1 MKDSKKLIVG
11 AKPATFLATSAIFIA
26 LTAMG
31 VNSFSPSE
39 TESACV
45 CSTESTT
52 NYNSSLPA
60 SHPGN
65 RCARQSKELNWANWF
80 SGSSRSNQLHFV
92 DLLELLHGHTDSP
105 LEDVTLKN
113 SNKNRL

>member
-1 MKDSKKLIVG
+1 MMGGKQLIVG
-11 AKPATFLATSAIFIA
+11 AKPAVFLATSAIFIA
-26 LTAMG
+26 LTAVG
-31 VNSFSPSE
+31 TQSFSSSE

-45 CSTESTT
+45 CSKESTAS
-52 NYNSSLPA
+52 YNSSLPA

-80 SGSSRSNQLHFV
+80 SGNSSNQLHFV

-105 LEDVTLKN
+105 LDDMPLNHSKKN
-113 SNKNRL
+113 LL

>member
-1 MKDSKKLIVG
+1 MISGKKRIVG
-11 AKPATFLATSAIFIA
+11 AKPAAFLATSAILVA
-26 LTAMG
+26 LTAVG
-31 VNSFSPSE
+31 AQSISTSE
-39 TESACV
+39 TASACV
-45 CSTESTT
+45 CSTESTA

-92 DLLELLHGHTDSP
+92 DLLELLYGHTDSP
-105 LEDVTLKN
+105 LDDVNLKN
-113 SNKNRL
+113 SNKNTL

>member
-1 MKDSKKLIVG
+1 MMGGKKLMVG
-11 AKPATFLATSAIFIA
+11 AKPAAFLATSAILVA
-26 LTAMG
+26 LTAVG
-31 VNSFSPSE
+31 AQYFSPSK
-39 TESACV
+39 TASACV
-45 CSTESTT
+45 CSTESTAS
-52 NYNSSLPA
+52 YNSSLPA

-105 LEDVTLKN
+105 LDDVTLKN
-113 SNKNRL
+113 NNKNRL